1 MKQVLSIAGS
11 DSGGGAGIQADLK
24 SFHANGVYG
33 LSVITAVTAQ
43 NTREVRRSFDLPV
56 DLIDAQ
62 IDAIFDD
69 FDVSAVKTGMLSS
82 GQTVNVVA
90 AKLAEHQVSNL
101 VVDPVMVSSSGF
113 DLLEPEAAASVK
125 QHLLPLATLV
135 TPNLREAQV
144 LAGMLVETL
153 DHAKAAARI
162 IYDTGPEA
170 VLVKGGH
177 LLDPE
182 AVVDVLFDGS
192 EETVFSGE
200 RIPHR
205 NTHGTGCTLSA
216 AIAANL
222 AKGQPLVS
230 AVENAKTYVTE
241 AIRHGLSIGRGR
253 GPTHHFFFL
262 EGDG

>member
-144 LAGMLVETL
+144 LAGMPVETL

-222 AKGQPLVS
+222 ARGQGLVS

-262 EGDG
+262 DGDK